1 LQSRDLRVVD
11 SGFELSRE
19 PAVLVR
25 RHCVVINLPP
35 VRAIIMGDK
44 CFFFPEEGADAELLP
59 ILQRLTGGQAPREA
73 ASGPDGEQYA
83 GDGDNGAGAASGA
96 TPEAAGSNRS
106 PSASAEGPV
115 PVTLV
120 HRGSP
125 PAGGSAGDAEGEAAS
140 AGGAAAS
147 PAAPPPSSS
156 SELPWEFFV
165 LETFLLAVTSSIN
178 AEYRSLGPEVQAT
191 IRKLVAHAST
201 TPRMFE
207 QLRFVAAAVVDAA

>member
-1 LQSRDLRVVD
+1 VVD

-73 ASGPDGEQYA
+73 ASGPDGEPYEA
-83 GDGDNGAGAASGA
+83 DGEGGAGAGAGAGAS
-96 TPEAAGSNRS
+96 PEGAGSNS

-120 HRGSP
+120 QRGSP
-125 PAGGSAGDAEGEAAS
+125 TAGGSAGEGEGEVAS
-140 AGGAAAS
+140 SGGAASS

-165 LETFLLAVTSSIN
+165 LETFLLAVTSRIN

-207 QLRFVAAAVVDAA
+207 QLRCVGPSAVGAAEAGCF